1 MYTELG
7 LFIDGKWANGKGRKS
22 EPVINP
28 ANEKPLADLP
38 HASKADLDEAVEAAK
53 KGFAL
58 WRKTTAWDR
67 GRVMRK
73 AADLMRER
81 APVIGK
87 ILTQEQGKTLILMRL
102 RISPRDLAPEG
113 SETQPKL
120 GMSQLRL
127 VL

>member
-7 LFIDGKWANGKGRKS
+7 LFIGGKWANGAGRKS

-38 HASKADLDEAVEAAK
+38 HASKGDLDEAVEAAK
-53 KGFAL
+53 KGFEV
-58 WRKTTAWDR
+58 WRKTSAWDR

-81 APVIGK
+81 AANIAKGSAEPNK
-87 ILTQEQGKTLILMRL
+87 SKTCLCCPFTI
-102 RISPRDLAPEG
+102 DF
-113 SETQPKL
+113 
-120 GMSQLRL
+120 
-127 VL
+127 